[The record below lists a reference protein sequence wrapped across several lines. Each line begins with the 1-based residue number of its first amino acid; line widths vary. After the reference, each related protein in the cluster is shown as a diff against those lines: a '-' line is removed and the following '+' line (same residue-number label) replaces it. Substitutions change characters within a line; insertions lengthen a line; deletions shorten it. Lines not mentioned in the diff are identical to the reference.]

1 MAKHAKLGPSSGKRW
16 LRCADSPTAC
26 DGIPNRESDAS
37 DQGTAGH
44 LIFSRWV
51 EDAIPPTEWV
61 GQSIALDNGN
71 AVAVTQELVDWVL
84 EATHWVKDYL
94 AAHPRATV
102 FSELRVNIDPAFALP
117 TSSDPDLMVLWGTTD
132 LVIITADELVVFDL
146 KLGFHD
152 VEVEGNE
159 QLLLY
164 ATGIEHEWSAFSF
177 ERVRLVIHQPR
188 SGGPK
193 EWVLSVDELRAWRD
207 AQRPAVLAALDPASP
222 RTASEKAC
230 QWCPAAPTCPEL
242 RDQAMEVARHE
253 FAVIERLSVEQIA
266 DVLSR
271 VKMVNTLIRAI
282 KRHATQ
288 MLRLGQEVPG
298 FKLVEGKRNR
308 VWTDEGRAMAAL
320 LDADGVLIDE
330 VAPRKLISPA
340 QAEKLLGK
348 KEAKERLAGLIE
360 KPEGEPTIAPLSDR
374 RKALEPDFKA
384 LPDEEGEGEIEDAVI
399 E

>member
-16 LRCADSPTAC
+16 LHCAGSPTAC
-26 DGIPNRESDAS
+26 ADIPNRESDAS

-51 EDAIPPTEWV
+51 EDSIPPAEWLS
-61 GQSIALDNGN
+61 QAIALDNGN
-71 AVAVTQELVDWVL
+71 AVEATQELVDWVA
-84 EATHWVKDYL
+84 EATHWVKNYL
-94 AAHPRATV
+94 VAHPHATV

-117 TSSDPDLMVLWGTTD
+117 TAHDPELMVLWGTAD
-132 LVIITADELVVFDL
+132 LVIVTADELVVFDL

-152 VEVEGNE
+152 VDVEGNE

-164 ATGIEHEWSAFSF
+164 ATGIEHDWSAFSF
-177 ERVRLVIHQPR
+177 EQIRLVIFQPR
-188 SGGPK
+188 SGGAK
-193 EWVLSVDELRAWRD
+193 EHVISVDELRAWRD
-207 AQRPAVLAALDPASP
+207 AHRPAVLAALDPASP

-242 RDQAMEVARHE
+242 HRQELAIAQHE
-253 FAVIERLSVEQIA
+253 FAVADQMTVEQIA
-266 DVLSR
+266 QVLSR
-271 VKMVNTLIRAI
+271 AKMVAGLIKAV
-282 KRHATQ
+282 KRHAIQ

-308 VWTDEGRAMAAL
+308 MWTDELEARRL
-320 LDADGVLIDE
+320 LETEFDVDE
-330 VAPRKLISPA
+330 IAPRKLISPA

-348 KEAKERLAGLIE
+348 KEAKERLAGLIG

-374 RKALEPDFKA
+374 RKALEPDFQA
-384 LPDEEGEGEIEDAVI
+384 LPDEDEEEAELDEIA
-399 E
+399 